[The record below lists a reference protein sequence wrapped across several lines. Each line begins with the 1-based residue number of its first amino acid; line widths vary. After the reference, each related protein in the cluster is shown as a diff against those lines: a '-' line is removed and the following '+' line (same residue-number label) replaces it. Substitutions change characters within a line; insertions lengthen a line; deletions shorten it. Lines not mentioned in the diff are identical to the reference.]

1 MWSKIWNAIRS
12 VIEKMIGVK
21 SVEQALHIQPVMS
34 NKMEKAIELWDDMY
48 RDEAPWLHEP
58 TNANPNKIAS
68 LGIASFIC
76 FIAISTALSPLNGT
90 FPVNNSNIKIPNE

>member
-68 LGIASFIC
+68 LGIASFI
-76 FIAISTALSPLNGT
+76 ASEKARTATIEMKSVIT
-90 FPVNNSNIKIPNE
+90 

>member
-34 NKMEKAIELWDDMY
+34 NKMEKAIKLKIKNHRLTCESLKKEKGDMT
-48 RDEAPWLHEP
+48 L
-58 TNANPNKIAS
+58 TS
-68 LGIASFIC
+68 
-76 FIAISTALSPLNGT
+76 
-90 FPVNNSNIKIPNE
+90 